1 MDKVKRTSLSD
12 AVSETVIS
20 QIREGRYRAGD
31 RIPTEREL
39 AEQLG
44 VGRTSV
50 REGLGFLEKMG
61 VLEIR
66 QGMGM
71 VVRSLSLGE
80 AFENLIPIQ
89 TIIELP
95 DRDVR
100 NIMHV
105 RRVLEAESARMAAH
119 NATEAQLDRL
129 GNLLDGMAAS
139 LDKPREYLDLDL
151 EFHVVLAEAGGNPV
165 LAQLTGLI
173 RDIYTRYFEIVLED
187 PAMNE
192 TSLSFHRKLY
202 AALRERDPDA
212 AYEHITAHLLQAEH
226 DVLNVLDPDNRT
238 DDPPPS

>member
-12 AVSETVIS
+12 AVSERVIS
-20 QIREGRYRAGD
+20 QIREGKYRAGD

-39 AEQLG
+39 AKQLG

-50 REGLGFLEKMG
+50 REGLSFLHKMG

-80 AFENLIPIQ
+80 VFENLVPIQ

-95 DRDVR
+95 DKDVR

-105 RRVLEAESARMAAH
+105 RRVLEAESARMAAR
-119 NATEAQLDRL
+119 NATETQLDRL
-129 GNLLDGMAAS
+129 GELLDGMASS

-192 TSLSFHRKLY
+192 TSLGFHREVY

-212 AYEHITAHLLQAEH
+212 AYHHIIAHLLQAER
-226 DVLNVLDPDNRT
+226 DVLKVLDPDN
-238 DDPPPS
+238 PPPS